1 MPVDARFTLAVA
13 VVALWVVTSTASA
26 ADRRSADLVPVA
38 PAPVAAEQLRQRA
51 LETIIEAAAGAD
63 PAMRSN
69 AIEAMHADPDRAL
82 PLTHK
87 GLGDQNPGVRF
98 AAAVTT
104 GVLKFRDL
112 SPALRPLLEDANP
125 SVQAAALFALHT
137 LGEEVDITPLA
148 DMLASPHPSL
158 RGNVA
163 LLLGLM
169 GDRSAVPMLKHA
181 ARQPLPSR
189 ASVAQAAVVR
199 VQIAEA
205 VARLGDDTSLDALR
219 AAMYSQYHEVR
230 VLAITALGAVG
241 DRSMEAALVNLMND
255 PGVPAPKRADEA
267 LAAAI
272 ERTRSELQLAAA
284 GALARLGNPRGA
296 ELAAQ
301 KAASG
306 EPMTR
311 AHAAWTMGW
320 MRDDTT
326 LSRLGEMLSDPIPQV
341 RLAAAAAILKRP
353 R

>member
-1 MPVDARFTLAVA
+1 MLINLRIN
-13 VVALWVVTSTASA
+13 ALWVVVASLVATVPAGA
-26 ADRRSADLVPVA
+26 ADRRTVNSTP
-38 PAPVAAEQLRQRA
+38 PPPSFEQLHQRA
-51 LETIIEAAAGAD
+51 METIIEAANGSD

-69 AIEAMHADPDRAL
+69 AIEAMQADPNRAL

-87 GLGDQNPGVRF
+87 GLADENAGVRF

-112 SPALRPLLEDANP
+112 TPALRPLLEDANL

-137 LGEEVDITPLA
+137 LGQDVDITPLA
-148 DMLASPHPSL
+148 DMLASPNPSL

-169 GDRSAVPMLKHA
+169 GDSSAVPMLKHA

-189 ASVAQAAVVR
+189 ASVSQAAVVR

-255 PGVPAPKRADEA
+255 PGVPVPNRADEA
-267 LAAAI
+267 LVAAI

-284 GALARLGNPRGA
+284 GALARLRNPRGA
-296 ELAAQ
+296 ELAARNS
-301 KAASG
+301 AS
-306 EPMTR
+306 
-311 AHAAWTMGW
+311 A
-320 MRDDTT
+320 
-326 LSRLGEMLSDPIPQV
+326 
-341 RLAAAAAILKRP
+341 
-353 R
+353 